1 MSAQEK
7 QKAVKKQ
14 AFQAE
19 VSKLLDI
26 VANSLYSQRD
36 VFLREL
42 ISNASDACDKLRH
55 LSITQKDL
63 IEAGH
68 EFSIAVD
75 IRENDNQLIIRDN
88 GIGMDDKDLADHLG
102 TIAKSGTAHFV
113 DAMDKNNAHADT
125 GLIGQFGVGFYAA
138 FMVADE
144 VKVISRKAG
153 TDQSYEWVS
162 DGATGYEIT
171 PVDTAI
177 TGTEIILT
185 LKENAKEFLDFDRVM
200 QVVQHYSDH
209 INFPIHV
216 TCGEKNET
224 ANVGTALWARNKNEL
239 SEENYHD
246 FYKHL
251 GAGFDIPQHYVHWT
265 AEGVIEYTGLLYIP
279 SMRPMDLF
287 DPHQKHGVKLYV
299 KRIFITDNCD
309 GLIPI
314 WLRFLRGVIDSKDL
328 PLNISREMLQKDAR
342 GNPILQKI
350 RAGVIKK
357 ILGEI
362 ETLKKD
368 DSQFPTF
375 WKNFGPVLK
384 EGLYEVGDHR
394 DRILK
399 LAVFDSN
406 TQDDKIHLDDYIG
419 RMGEKQDYIYYMTGK
434 DAASMKASPQME
446 VFNAK
451 GIEVILMSDT
461 IDEFWVPVLGQY
473 GGKEF
478 RSITKDTIDL
488 SSFDDKKSDGDEA
501 QNDEN
506 DDDMAPLL
514 ERMKGVLKNHVKDVR
529 TTNRLTQS
537 PVCLV
542 ADKGDADLNLEK
554 IMKGRQ
560 GFENL
565 SLRIL
570 EINPD
575 HPLIQK
581 MARDI
586 GAEENKRFI
595 DDAAWLLLDQ
605 ARIIEGDAP
614 LDVSRFARLMND
626 LMVR

>member
-1 MSAQEK
+1 M
-7 QKAVKKQ
+7 
-14 AFQAE
+14 
-19 VSKLLDI
+19 
-26 VANSLYSQRD
+26 
-36 VFLREL
+36 
-42 ISNASDACDKLRH
+42 
-55 LSITQKDL
+55 
-63 IEAGH
+63 
-68 EFSIAVD
+68 
-75 IRENDNQLIIRDN
+75 
-88 GIGMDDKDLADHLG
+88 
-102 TIAKSGTAHFV
+102 
-113 DAMDKNNAHADT
+113 
-125 GLIGQFGVGFYAA
+125 
-138 FMVADE
+138 
-144 VKVISRKAG
+144 
-153 TDQSYEWVS
+153 
-162 DGATGYEIT
+162 
-171 PVDTAI
+171 
-177 TGTEIILT
+177 
-185 LKENAKEFLDFDRVM
+185 
-200 QVVQHYSDH
+200 
-209 INFPIHV
+209 
-216 TCGEKNET
+216 
-224 ANVGTALWARNKNEL
+224 
-239 SEENYHD
+239 
-246 FYKHL
+246 
-251 GAGFDIPQHYVHWT
+251 
-265 AEGVIEYTGLLYIP
+265 
-279 SMRPMDLF
+279 
-287 DPHQKHGVKLYV
+287 
-299 KRIFITDNCD
+299 IFI
-309 GLIPI
+309 
-314 WLRFLRGVIDSKDL
+314 
-328 PLNISREMLQKDAR
+328 
-342 GNPILQKI
+342 
-350 RAGVIKK
+350 
-357 ILGEI
+357 
-362 ETLKKD
+362 
-368 DSQFPTF
+368 SQFPTF